1 VPFVKEAG
9 TEQKQNLYII
19 SHLKNQVKKKNI
31 FVMNVNKIS
40 ILNKM
45 NEENYQK
52 YIDEIKTNQVYK
64 KNIEILIKKIEEL
77 EFESIELGQQRQEN
91 ERLRSEN
98 EEMKKRIAI
107 LEKTVKIRNQK

>member
-1 VPFVKEAG
+1 MPFVRKAG
-9 TEQKQNLYII
+9 TEQEQNLYTIY
-19 SHLKNQVKKKNI
+19 HPKNQDKKKNI
-31 FVMNVNKIS
+31 FAMNAKKIS

-64 KNIEILIKKIEEL
+64 KNIEVLIQRIENL

-91 ERLRSEN
+91 ERLREEN
-98 EEMKKRIAI
+98 EQMKKRIVI
-107 LEKTVKIRNQK
+107 LEKTLKIRKEK

>member
-1 VPFVKEAG
+1 VPFVKKAG
-9 TEQKQNLYII
+9 AEQKQNLYII
-19 SHLKNQVKKKNI
+19 FLPKNQVKKKNI

-52 YIDEIKTNQVYK
+52 YIDEIKRNQVYQ
-64 KNIEILIKKIEEL
+64 KNIEVLIKRIEKL
-77 EFESIELGQQRQEN
+77 EFESIELEQQRQEN

-107 LEKTVKIRNQK
+107 LEKAVKIRNQK

>member
-1 VPFVKEAG
+1 
-9 TEQKQNLYII
+9 
-19 SHLKNQVKKKNI
+19 
-31 FVMNVNKIS
+31 MNAKKIS

-64 KNIEILIKKIEEL
+64 KNIEVLIQRIENL

-91 ERLRSEN
+91 EILREEN
-98 EEMKKRIAI
+98 EQMKKRIVI
-107 LEKTVKIRNQK
+107 LEKTLKIRKEK

>member
-1 VPFVKEAG
+1 MNA
-9 TEQKQNLYII
+9 
-19 SHLKNQVKKKNI
+19 KK
-31 FVMNVNKIS
+31 VL

-64 KNIEILIKKIEEL
+64 KNIEVLIQRIENL

-91 ERLRSEN
+91 EILREEN
-98 EEMKKRIAI
+98 EQMKKRIVI
-107 LEKTVKIRNQK
+107 LEKLLKIRKGK

>member
-1 VPFVKEAG
+1 
-9 TEQKQNLYII
+9 
-19 SHLKNQVKKKNI
+19 
-31 FVMNVNKIS
+31 MNAKKIS

-64 KNIEILIKKIEEL
+64 KNIEVLIQRIENL

-91 ERLRSEN
+91 ERLREEN
-98 EEMKKRIAI
+98 EQMKKRIVI
-107 LEKTVKIRNQK
+107 LEKTLKIRKEK

>member
-1 VPFVKEAG
+1 MPFVRKAG
-9 TEQKQNLYII
+9 TEQEQNLYTIY
-19 SHLKNQVKKKNI
+19 HPKNQDKKKNI
-31 FVMNVNKIS
+31 FAMNAKKVL

-64 KNIEILIKKIEEL
+64 KNIEVLIQRIENL

-91 ERLRSEN
+91 EILREEN
-98 EEMKKRIAI
+98 EQMKKRIVI
-107 LEKTVKIRNQK
+107 LEKLLKIRKGK

>member
-1 VPFVKEAG
+1 MNA
-9 TEQKQNLYII
+9 
-19 SHLKNQVKKKNI
+19 KK
-31 FVMNVNKIS
+31 VL

-64 KNIEILIKKIEEL
+64 KNIEVLIQRIENL

-91 ERLRSEN
+91 EILREEN
-98 EEMKKRIAI
+98 EQMKKRIVI
-107 LEKTVKIRNQK
+107 LEKTLKIRKEK